1 MEQDRENIPRTNYFP
16 TSKDKKKFLAE
27 QELLKKKTRELAA
40 LLEST
45 PTSPADFKELLPSS
59 RDTESLPF
67 KSTTRVL
74 NNNGE
79 VRSNQIYSS
88 DSDTSNED
96 ANISQQRRRVKAS
109 TSRYNGINPSRS
121 TTKTTLFPSLTTIPT
136 TVTSTSSTGSSSS
149 STSNTKK
156 DNTTH
161 KKLSTPTRN
170 QNTKAMLQPS
180 SPPTPRSSSIVRTI
194 PCQIVIEDFEFSVSE
209 VEVVVGQVIEFRL
222 AKNVPGHAE
231 HELFGV
237 STEKTLCFESPL
249 LQVLYIIHTFPY
261 YVSIMYWY
269 SSYIYIHIY
278 HY

>member
-45 PTSPADFKELLPSS
+45 PTSHVDFKELLPSS

-136 TVTSTSSTGSSSS
+136 TATSTSTSSTGSSSG

-156 DNTTH
+156 DNITH
-161 KKLSTPTRN
+161 NKLSTPTRN

-180 SPPTPRSSSIVRTI
+180 PSTPLRSSIVRTI
-194 PCQIVIEDFEFSVSE
+194 PCQITIEDFEFSVSE

-249 LQVLYIIHTFPY
+249 LQVLYRIQAFITM
-261 YVSIMYWY
+261 YVCMYV
-269 SSYIYIHIY
+269 
-278 HY
+278 

>member
-45 PTSPADFKELLPSS
+45 STSPADFKELLPSS
-59 RDTESLPF
+59 RDTESLPY
-67 KSTTRVL
+67 KSKT
-74 NNNGE
+74 
-79 VRSNQIYSS
+79 SNQIYSS

-136 TVTSTSSTGSSSS
+136 TATSTSTSSTGSSSG

-170 QNTKAMLQPS
+170 QNTKAILQPS
-180 SPPTPRSSSIVRTI
+180 SPSTPLSSSIVRTI
-194 PCQIVIEDFEFSVSE
+194 PCQITIEDFEFSVSE

-249 LQVLYIIHTFPY
+249 LQVLYRILNNSNFSLLCM
-261 YVSIMYWY
+261 YVC
-269 SSYIYIHIY
+269 IYIVYVCMYVYI
-278 HY
+278 

>member
-45 PTSPADFKELLPSS
+45 PTSHVDFKELLPSS
-59 RDTESLPF
+59 RDAESLPF

-74 NNNGE
+74 NNNGD
-79 VRSNQIYSS
+79 VRSNQVYSS

-121 TTKTTLFPSLTTIPT
+121 TTKTTLFPSLTTVPT
-136 TVTSTSSTGSSSS
+136 TVTVTSTSSTGSSSG

-161 KKLSTPTRN
+161 NKLSTPTRN

-180 SPPTPRSSSIVRTI
+180 SPSTSLSSSIVRTI
-194 PCQIVIEDFEFSVSE
+194 PCQIIIEDFEFSASE
-209 VEVVVGQVIEFRL
+209 VEVVVGQVVEFRL

-237 STEKTLCFESPL
+237 STEKALCFESPL
-249 LQVLYIIHTFPY
+249 LQVLYIEFKLFLTM
-261 YVSIMYWY
+261 YV
-269 SSYIYIHIY
+269 
-278 HY
+278 